1 MARQLKVIAPV
12 RPPAK
17 LIQQVH
23 KGCGGSI
30 VVMARCGVLSLCC
43 RNCEMV
49 WNFASP
55 VMNAGLRAQDWAY
68 QLIETF
74 NETLRPFE
82 KRRELIGVEIIGK
95 SAPAHDWIKR
105 TNGMSV
111 EFRGALVDL
120 FECRKCGI
128 TGKRFRLGDAVKRD
142 SKYKAQRFAN
152 CIAEK

>member
-1 MARQLKVIAPV
+1 MKIKITV
-12 RPPAK
+12 K
-17 LIQQVH
+17 
-23 KGCGGSI
+23 
-30 VVMARCGVLSLCC
+30 
-43 RNCEMV
+43 
-49 WNFASP
+49 
-55 VMNAGLRAQDWAY
+55 NATSEWSEEYDRAGIGDNGNILQAQDWAY